1 MELNSARLGLSLG
14 SNPFKIA
21 PLCNDTDPSA
31 VATVGTRAG
40 SPGLKAYQG
49 HSAIPAE
56 SPPLRQNGDPL
67 ASASS
72 SGREISRN
80 GPNLVSKVD
89 EEV

>member
-1 MELNSARLGLSLG
+1 VQRHTD
-14 SNPFKIA
+14 
-21 PLCNDTDPSA
+21 LCT

-40 SPGLKAYQG
+40 SPGLEAYQG

-67 ASASS
+67 AAASS
-72 SGREISRN
+72 SGRGRSLKR
-80 GPNLVSKVD
+80 PNLVSKGD